1 MPDTTKDK
9 ELPKIDTSN
18 IEEEDD
24 SKDSEDF
31 KWSICCKNVK
41 IACKSRA

>member
-9 ELPKIDTSN
+9 ELPKIDTFN

-24 SKDSEDF
+24 FPIYSILGIIDGSWTSIRKD
-31 KWSICCKNVK
+31 I
-41 IACKSRA
+41 